1 MVTKFSLK
9 KEQNAGG
16 ITFSKVVVAMDREL
30 SDQEKQSILPM
41 VEQVKSLS
49 KTMQQSDND

>member
-1 MVTKFSLK
+1 VVTKFSLK